1 MATVR
6 KLWVLGY
13 VCTTAASNVVT
24 WLYLRKYNTK
34 MFYHLCVDCVT
45 LGHVKLVQVI
55 ISNYFEFYMYT
66 SKVNM
71 LIEVKHFFFFSF
83 FAFPIV

>member
-34 MFYHLCVDCVT
+34 MLYHLCIDCVT

-55 ISNYFEFYMYT
+55 ISNYFEF
-66 SKVNM
+66 
-71 LIEVKHFFFFSF
+71 
-83 FAFPIV
+83 